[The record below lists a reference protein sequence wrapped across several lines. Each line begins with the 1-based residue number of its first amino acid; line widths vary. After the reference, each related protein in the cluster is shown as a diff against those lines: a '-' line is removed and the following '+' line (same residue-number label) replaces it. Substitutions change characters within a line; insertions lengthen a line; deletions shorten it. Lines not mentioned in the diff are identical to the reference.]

1 MPFKSASQRRLFY
14 AMANRGEISKATVK
28 RWEKHTPKGKKLP
41 EHVRRTLGGRVRRKK
56 RGKLRRGM
64 MRNALRGGG

>member
-41 EHVRRTLGGRVRRKK
+41 EHVRRKK

-64 MRNALRGGG
+64 TAVRRARPPAVRRGGG